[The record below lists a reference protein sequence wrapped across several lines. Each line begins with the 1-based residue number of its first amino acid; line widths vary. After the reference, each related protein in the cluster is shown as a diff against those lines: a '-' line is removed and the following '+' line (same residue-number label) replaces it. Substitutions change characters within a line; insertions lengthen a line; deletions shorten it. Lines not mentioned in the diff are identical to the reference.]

1 MDVKG
6 SRRGV
11 SGKTCAHLGLEVRV
25 SNLDVVAEVLL
36 QDFVEVGMWVGGAA
50 SGATRKKATD
60 ACRLQGGATPHEASD
75 AWVGLRAAET

>member
-1 MDVKG
+1 MELSAGEMRLKYPPPPPFF
-6 SRRGV
+6 S
-11 SGKTCAHLGLEVRV
+11 SLY
-25 SNLDVVAEVLL
+25 S
-36 QDFVEVGMWVGGAA
+36 MWVGGAA